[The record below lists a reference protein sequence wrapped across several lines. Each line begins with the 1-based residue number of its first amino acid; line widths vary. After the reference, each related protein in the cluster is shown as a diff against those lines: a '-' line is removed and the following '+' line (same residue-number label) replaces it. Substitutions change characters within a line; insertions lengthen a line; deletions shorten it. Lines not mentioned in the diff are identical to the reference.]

1 MACYYFLTNDDDDDD
16 ECPVPAQVDVLLVWM
31 GLVACVA
38 GLVWILGNGREE
50 QHQGPIVVAAVPD
63 VVIAVVPPVV
73 VNAVTAPTGARAEYR
88 PGPNVFQ
95 LWHMRQAREAYL
107 KDPLAYYKR
116 QRMIIDATILR
127 LQRREIRTRAAAKR
141 LQAMARM
148 YLARVQMAKL
158 KRKVTAARLVQQTWR
173 SYRSSFLPVAAAL
186 IADDD
191 DFPLIDHHE
200 DDDDGDDDEEL
211 LGMALLE
218 SAESEAAV
226 CLQAMARMYL
236 ARRRR
241 PAARP
246 APQEQPEPPQQEPP
260 EPAQQ
265 PARVVQPRR
274 RRRQPARKCKRRPVS
289 RPTRVQPDRACKNKA
304 RTSQL

>member
-1 MACYYFLTNDDDDDD
+1 
-16 ECPVPAQVDVLLVWM
+16 
-31 GLVACVA
+31 
-38 GLVWILGNGREE
+38 
-50 QHQGPIVVAAVPD
+50 
-63 VVIAVVPPVV
+63 
-73 VNAVTAPTGARAEYR
+73 
-88 PGPNVFQ
+88 
-95 LWHMRQAREAYL
+95 
-107 KDPLAYYKR
+107 
-116 QRMIIDATILR
+116 MIIDATILR

-265 PARVVQPRR
+265 PARVVQPRC
-274 RRRQPARKCKRRPVS
+274 RRRQPARKCKRRPVR